1 MIMKGWR
8 TIVFMILTAALA
20 GVDSLVDYIDIPQW
34 YFLYIVPFVGVILR
48 FLTDSPVGKK

>member
-1 MIMKGWR
+1 
-8 TIVFMILTAALA
+8 MILTAALA